1 MNKAGLEIFDQVSCY
16 RVELGQ
22 TLQQLMECYSVIFLK
37 QFEVFMEC
45 ENQMQKSLIVR
56 EEKLNVK
63 ENNLRNEEFKM
74 NQKT

>member
-1 MNKAGLEIFDQVSCY
+1 
-16 RVELGQ
+16 
-22 TLQQLMECYSVIFLK
+22 
-37 QFEVFMEC
+37 MEC